1 MRREGRAAAT
11 QAGARR
17 KKGELLPLDVQQLL
31 EMTDEE
37 RAKKEKYDREM
48 AEYVFTLLRL
58 LVVLLLL

>member
-1 MRREGRAAAT
+1 MRTAFP
-11 QAGARR
+11 RR